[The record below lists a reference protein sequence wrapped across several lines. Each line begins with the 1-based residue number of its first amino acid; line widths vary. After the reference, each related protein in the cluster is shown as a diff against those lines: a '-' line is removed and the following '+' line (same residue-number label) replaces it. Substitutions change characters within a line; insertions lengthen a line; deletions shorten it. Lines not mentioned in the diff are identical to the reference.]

1 MNIASVIDHTNL
13 APDASAEDIRKLCEE
28 AKEFAFASVC
38 VNSSYTELAYSILN
52 GCGVKVCSVV
62 GFPLGSCCTESKV
75 FEASCAASHGASEI
89 DMVINISWLKDGLDA
104 RVRDE
109 ISSVVKAV
117 PKCIV
122 KVIIETCLLSDEE
135 KIRACLLAREAGAH
149 FVKTSTGFSKG
160 GALASDVRLMR
171 KTVGESMG
179 VKASGGIR
187 DRAAAEE
194 MLNAGADRLGTSK
207 SIDICR

>member
-1 MNIASVIDHTNL
+1 MY
-13 APDASAEDIRKLCEE
+13 KLLI
-28 AKEFAFASVC
+28 
-38 VNSSYTELAYSILN
+38 T
-52 GCGVKVCSVV
+52 
-62 GFPLGSCCTESKV
+62 
-75 FEASCAASHGASEI
+75 
-89 DMVINISWLKDGLDA
+89 D
-104 RVRDE
+104 
-109 ISSVVKAV
+109 
-117 PKCIV
+117 
-122 KVIIETCLLSDEE
+122 DEE